1 MERPVRIQNAWER
14 ARDKPGTCVKRTCVR
29 KPPDTR
35 CRRVLRVRR
44 AAVLFILFLGSTSS
58 HDARSGD
65 SWRGRASEATEG
77 GREEAE
83 LHFDRGRKMMRQHHL
98 DEALPFYVEGFGAA
112 PANLQAWN
120 EVGVLA
126 FARNQRDM
134 ALRCFRTCVRIYET
148 EAPGDV
154 SHEAA
159 AAAEVA
165 EQCAYHLVESLRS
178 LNANTAALTAAVQG
192 VRRHGASV
200 RLLSRLVVAVTH
212 TCAYYSPLL
221 SLATPTSP
229 FVVAAAAAPLPRA
242 DGDRTASTRALFS
255 SRHTG
260 RGRSGPLLNFYE
272 TLLQH
277 LFDLCAAPGRLGGDV
292 GEGEVEALVACVTP
306 FEAQA
311 LPFSP
316 ELALVLAK
324 RYSHALLTS
333 RLGPAPASEKDSG
346 AADQGGAITARALQ
360 EQERERERQ
369 WRGGS
374 GGSGAGAGAYEP
386 LAHESKVYSES
397 RFYALRAASPGSLH
411 VAYLLPLLA
420 SSGGRLRVAY
430 VGATLRDD
438 KLAHALWLS
447 LAHHRRVIPICFP
460 LRGGGGGG
468 RRLGVWQARLRS
480 VCVGGWEGLEHL
492 STVAA
497 AAAINAAEAQ
507 VVVDLDGWNQDGR
520 PELLAL
526 RPAHTQVHLIQ
537 YPGSTGLLHI
547 DFLVSDRVATPPG
560 PNTYIY
566 IYYAYY
572 V

>member
-1 MERPVRIQNAWER
+1 
-14 ARDKPGTCVKRTCVR
+14 
-29 KPPDTR
+29 
-35 CRRVLRVRR
+35 
-44 AAVLFILFLGSTSS
+44 
-58 HDARSGD
+58 
-65 SWRGRASEATEG
+65 
-77 GREEAE
+77 
-83 LHFDRGRKMMRQHHL
+83 
-98 DEALPFYVEGFGAA
+98 
-112 PANLQAWN
+112 
-120 EVGVLA
+120 
-126 FARNQRDM
+126 M

-154 SHEAA
+154 SHG
-159 AAAEVA
+159 AEVA

-178 LNANTAALTAAVQG
+178 LSANSAALTAAVQG

-221 SLATPTSP
+221 SLATP
-229 FVVAAAAAPLPRA
+229 AAAAPLPRA
-242 DGDRTASTRALFS
+242 DGDGTASTRALFS

-260 RGRSGPLLNFYE
+260 RGRSGPLPTFYE

-292 GEGEVEALVACVTP
+292 GEGEEEEALVACVTP

-311 LPFSP
+311 LPFSA

-333 RLGPAPASEKDSG
+333 RLGPAPPSAKDSA
-346 AADQGGAITARALQ
+346 AADEGGQGGGAITARALE

-374 GGSGAGAGAYEP
+374 GGSGGGGGAYEP
-386 LAHESKVYSES
+386 LPHEPTVYSES
-397 RFYALRAASPGSLH
+397 RFYALRASSPGSLH
-411 VAYLLPLLA
+411 VAYILPLLA
-420 SSGGRLRVAY
+420 SSQGRLRVGY

-447 LAHHRRVIPICFP
+447 LGHHRRVIPICFP
-460 LRGGGGGG
+460 LRGGGGGAG
-468 RRLGVWQARLRS
+468 RLGVWQARLRS

-492 STVAA
+492 STLAA
-497 AAAINAAEAQ
+497 AAAINAAQPQ

-547 DFLVSDRVATPPG
+547 DFLVSDRIATPPG
-560 PNTYIY
+560 PNTF
-566 IYYAYY
+566 IYYVYSIY
-572 V
+572 LM